1 MNNGRRNVRKQVRG
15 ARRIIP
21 DRRVVRTRHALGNAL
36 VELMLDRRFEEITV
50 QQVLARAKVGRS
62 TFYAHYRNM
71 PDLLLTSA
79 ERYLGML
86 EAHFLDGDVAGGR
99 VAPVAELFA
108 HVADMGAWLG
118 SLQQSGISDAVF
130 GLVTG
135 HLARLIER
143 RIGLL
148 APTLGSR
155 GLSRAAVSRLFAA
168 ALVELMRWWLDHGT
182 RPGAAEMDARFH
194 EIVWGAMERMGNGG
208 MPVDGGASVALQ
220 GS

>member
-1 MNNGRRNVRKQVRG
+1 MDNRRTNVRKQVTN
-15 ARRIIP
+15 ARCIIP
-21 DRRVVRTRHALGNAL
+21 DRRVVRTRQALGNAL

-86 EAHFLDGDVAGGR
+86 EAQFLDGDVAAGR

-108 HVADMGAWLG
+108 HVADMGPWLG
-118 SLQQSGISDAVF
+118 SLQRSGMSESVF

-148 APTLGSR
+148 APTVGSR
-155 GLSRAAVSRLFAA
+155 GLSRGAVSRLFAA

-182 RPGAAEMDARFH
+182 RPGASVMDARFH
-194 EIVWGAMERMGNGG
+194 EIVWGAMERIGDAG
-208 MPVDGGASVALQ
+208 MPADGGVPVALP